1 MTHIRRIT
9 RDSVSE
15 QVYKQLKENILK
27 GIWKPGDKIPSESQ
41 MVSLFGVS
49 RASIRM
55 AIQRMITLGL
65 LESKVGDGTYV
76 REFTPGVYINEL
88 VPITLKPE
96 DQLEIM
102 EFRKA
107 LETEALRLAAQRA
120 TDEDLRELEQTHI
133 RARKAF
139 KNLDLETYFKEDMQF
154 HMLIFRM
161 SKNSIFVTTVQ
172 TLADVLFPHFYS
184 VARDF
189 FETNEV
195 PSDEAD
201 LHTVILGAL
210 QNRDA
215 KACVEAYT
223 QLIEDLM
230 SMYRQLQ
237 SKEKVKNR
245 TASW

>member
-1 MTHIRRIT
+1 MTNIRRIT
-9 RDSVSE
+9 RDGVSE
-15 QVYKQLKENILK
+15 QVYQQLKKNVLK
-27 GIWKPGDKIPSESQ
+27 GTWKPGDKIPSESQ
-41 MVSLFGVS
+41 LVSLFGVS

-96 DQLEIM
+96 YQLEIM

-107 LETEALRLAAQRA
+107 LETEALRLAAHRA
-120 TDEDLRELEQTHI
+120 TDEDLRDLEQIHL
-133 RARKAF
+133 RAREAF
-139 KNLDLETYFKEDMQF
+139 KKLDLDTYFKEDMQF
-154 HMLIFRM
+154 HMQIFRM

-184 VARDF
+184 IARDF

-201 LHTVILGAL
+201 LHTVILNAL
-210 QNRDA
+210 KNKDA
-215 KACVEAYT
+215 KTCVEAYT
-223 QLIEDLM
+223 QLTDELI
-230 SMYRQLQ
+230 SMYHQLQ
-237 SKEKVKNR
+237 SKGTVKKG
-245 TASW
+245 TASK